1 MDKAFLKAHFER
13 FCYTNGEL
21 LHGDIRGVALCF
33 TGLGHIA
40 NPSED
45 MTEAPAAAER
55 NILYITPCYNP
66 WSWMNRET
74 VGFVDMLVEIAME
87 KWDIP
92 KDAPVGVY
100 GRSMGGYSVFHYAM
114 QSRHNVVAGA
124 LNCPACNMEYEVY
137 VCGIEAITRAYYTS
151 AMGHCDDFAA
161 YVRDNSPLNLVGRL
175 KRIPYRFAVGMQDP
189 LLAPSQHSLKLA
201 PLLRDAGYAVE
212 VVEYPRAGH
221 CNIGADGLRAEHE
234 WLFAKMLGNR

>member
-21 LHGDIRGVALCF
+21 LHGDIHGVALCF

-45 MTEAPAAAER
+45 MAEAPAAAER

-137 VCGIEAITRAYYTS
+137 VGGIEAITRAYYTS

>member
-1 MDKAFLKAHFER
+1 MDKRFLTEHYDK
-13 FCYTNGEL
+13 FCFTNAEI
-21 LHGDIRGVALCF
+21 LHGEIRGIILYF
-33 TGLGHIA
+33 NGLGHIV
-40 NPSED
+40 NPGLD
-45 MTEAPAAAER
+45 MIDAPAAAER

-66 WSWMNRET
+66 WSWMNCET

-100 GRSMGGYSVFHYAM
+100 GRSMGGYSAFHYAM
-114 QSRHNVVAGA
+114 QSRHNVVACA

-137 VCGIEAITRAYYTS
+137 VGGIHTAIRAYYTS
-151 AMGHCDDFAA
+151 AMGHCSDFAA
-161 YVRDNSPLNLVGRL
+161 YVRENSPLNLVGRL
-175 KRIPYRFAVGMQDP
+175 KRIPYRFAVGMQDS
-189 LLAPSQHSLKLA
+189 LLAPSQHSMKLA
-201 PLLRDAGYAVE
+201 PLLRDAGYTVE

-234 WLFAKMLGNR
+234 WLFAQIIGK